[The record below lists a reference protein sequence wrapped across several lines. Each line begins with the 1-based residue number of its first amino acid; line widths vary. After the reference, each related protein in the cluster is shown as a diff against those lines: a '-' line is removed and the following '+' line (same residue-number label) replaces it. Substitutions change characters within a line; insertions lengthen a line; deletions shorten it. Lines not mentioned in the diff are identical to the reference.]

1 VAAKTPV
8 KCVRHGAADRHIPGA
23 VPQSGA
29 QFDSGGASG
38 DRVIHMVQKP
48 IAKEVAHRFAALV
61 GRGLTQHEAARAVG
75 IGTRTGERLM
85 TKPEIRQI
93 VEQTRA
99 ARPEL
104 VGEPYET
111 ISALLKATD
120 ADGNPDLGEAPGGRG
135 AGVEPTRRRER
146 RQGDPPRGRV
156 RRLPDAGVASSRY
169 TRRLAR
175 DVLLPRRACRIC
187 RDVAEGRR

>member
-1 VAAKTPV
+1 
-8 KCVRHGAADRHIPGA
+8 
-23 VPQSGA
+23 
-29 QFDSGGASG
+29 
-38 DRVIHMVQKP
+38 MVQKP

-120 ADGNPDLGEAPGGRG
+120 ADGNPDWAKRLEGAELALSQLAGESADKETLPE
-135 AGVEPTRRRER
+135 GVYVVYPTR
-146 RQGDPPRGRV
+146 
-156 RRLPDAGVASSRY
+156 A
-169 TRRLAR
+169 
-175 DVLLPRRACRIC
+175 
-187 RDVAEGRR
+187 